1 MKIRYDRESDSIE
14 LILKDKSGEIRKT
27 DSPHVMQKVD
37 SDNNVI
43 AFTILKVSSLK
54 KQGQDIDLVDVPQSS
69 WTDFKLWYEIKS

>member
-1 MKIRYDRESDSIE
+1 
-14 LILKDKSGEIRKT
+14 
-27 DSPHVMQKVD
+27 MQKVD